1 MKSFLKNPLAIS
13 LTIFSIV
20 VLGYGVFEVV
30 ERSHIKDL
38 DNPEQL
44 IHESL
49 TEAET
54 VYENLKSDLSEETEE
69 LSDQIQSRL
78 QSEQSRQLIYQT
90 LENYDFWGAVLY
102 KDDQPW
108 SWSGFNL
115 TVTPGFITYQ
125 EDSVRTSVLRS
136 NNVSFLL
143 GEISFSSGDTSY
155 RLLTAQKLEQST
167 NLPFTENIAF
177 DLASHSSLQKLY
189 PVSYSFFDPLPDEP
203 LLYRTLSTS
212 VADSAGVVFSK
223 YDDLDSY
230 QQIHESWVSQWRIFF
245 HIAIFASLFFV
256 FVIFSVTKN
265 HPVAILFQIGI
276 LAIAWFTIS
285 GSGLIHSWIDI
296 YLNEGSVERLEN
308 QLLLGDYIF
317 HAVFLSLFFLVTFN
331 ALKGYTRI
339 GVNKLQLQG
348 VLFSLLY
355 GILQFLILIFFVTST
370 QNLTVETT
378 IPLLDLELIPYIN
391 SFLYYISTT
400 VFLLAAAG
408 ICISIG
414 HFLFKL
420 EEDKAILIFIS
431 TTFSFIFFAFLS
443 NQFLNVDLFGLWQVL
458 TILLLYFVFIFTAW
472 FIAYYPKYF
481 SNTSGFRKM
490 MISMFLASIFIYV
503 IIWNTTSERTDRE
516 LLDVAVEYSEEQD
529 SDGRTILRDL
539 LTDLEQQLS
548 PLTENDSLENTN
560 LLRSRFQQV
569 IQSKIN
575 PGWQRFTFDVKL
587 LFPDGDLIS
596 DYSTSLDSP
605 AWTEL
610 FDTDLMLRSHR
621 GEQIRMET
629 NRPVIWGRPD
639 GIGED
644 YRSFHRGWIPI
655 YDINNP
661 TSILAWIFGAVY
673 QERPDFNQPIRAV
686 LAAATGEEWKKS
698 FYMAE
703 FSGNRVARSATK
715 GIYTDQPEYN
725 RLSDIE
731 RNIALEDSIAYLTT
745 ITSSDAFREVLLKT
759 GERNIIKVS
768 TPRPAFNNHL
778 FSYFRLLIVLVFFG
792 LFTMGIL
799 SILGFEKFRLFG
811 QSKRF
816 QHRLIDGLTLATFL
830 FLTVLIFATQY
841 AVSNQSESNLQREL
855 VYELKNLGE
864 SVRLT
869 ADFSNGDEFF
879 IPLAELTSPL
889 NVDAIFYKNV
899 WVEES
904 TTPQIFQQ
912 HLLPKILPYD
922 VYEFL
927 YNRERRH
934 VVRKVQLGSETLLIG
949 FRAILN
955 DNNEPIGVIAI
966 PTFVQSPIYTEQLLE
981 TTSYLFAIYL
991 ALFTLFII
999 GSVALSNRLTRPLQI
1014 IQRGLNKISQGER
1027 QTKINISSKDE
1038 IGSLALAY
1046 NQMVI
1051 RLDEARKELIKAE
1064 RESAWQE
1071 MAQQVAHEIK
1081 NPLTPMKLNLQHLQR
1096 QLEANPDDVLKLR
1109 PKIEK
1114 TAANIIEQIESLNKI
1129 ASDFSKF
1136 SKPIREPFTPVDL
1149 KKLLLSVTELY
1160 NHDEKV
1166 TITTQFQQT
1175 DLTIYCVADEIRRV
1189 IINLL
1194 KNGIEASDP
1203 DHSTIELKAI
1213 KRSQTVL
1220 VTISDK
1226 GKGIAEEDKNRIFV
1240 PNFSTKSSGTGLG
1253 LAISKKIIDAHNG
1266 SISFS
1271 SKIHKGT
1278 TFSIELPIKPDVA
1291 D

>member
-1 MKSFLKNPLAIS
+1 MKAYLINPLAIS
-13 LTIFSIV
+13 LTIFLMV
-20 VLGYGVFEVV
+20 VFGYGVFEIV
-30 ERSHIKDL
+30 ERSHLKDL
-38 DNPEQL
+38 DNPELL
-44 IHESL
+44 IHISL
-49 TEAET
+49 NEAED
-54 VYENLKSDLSEETEE
+54 VYEDLKSELVEETYE
-69 LSDQIQSRL
+69 LSGQIRNVL
-78 QSEQSRQLIYQT
+78 QSEQKRQLTYQT
-90 LENYDFWGAVLY
+90 LQDYDFWGAMLY
-102 KDDQPW
+102 KDEQPW

-115 TVTPGFITYQ
+115 SVTPGFLNQQQDT
-125 EDSVRTSVLRS
+125 VHTSVSRS
-136 NNVSFLL
+136 NNVTYLL
-143 GEISFSSGDTSY
+143 GEISFSIAEASY
-155 RLLTAQKLEQST
+155 RLLTAKKLEQST

-177 DLASHSSLQKLY
+177 DLANHSSLNKLF
-189 PVSYSFFDPLPDEP
+189 PVNYTFFDPLPEEP

-212 VADSAGVVFSK
+212 TADSAGVVFSE
-223 YDDLDSY
+223 YDDLETY
-230 QQIHESWVSQWRIFF
+230 QEIHDGWLSQWRIFF
-245 HIAIFASLFFV
+245 HIAIFASLFIV
-256 FVIFSVTKN
+256 FVIFSVTRN
-265 HPVAILFQIGI
+265 NPAAIITQIGL
-276 LAIAWFTIS
+276 LAVSWYAIS
-285 GSGLIHSWIDI
+285 GSGLINSWIEI
-296 YLNEGSVERLEN
+296 YLADGSPEKLEN
-308 QLLLGDYIF
+308 QLILGDYIF
-317 HAVFLSLFFLVTFN
+317 HSFFLSLFFLVTYN
-331 ALKGYTRI
+331 ALKGYERI

-348 VLFSLLY
+348 VLLSLLF
-355 GILQFLILIFFVTST
+355 GIVQFLILLFFVTST
-370 QNLTVETT
+370 QNLSVETS
-378 IPLLDLELIPYIN
+378 IPLLDLELIPHVN
-391 SFLYYISTT
+391 SFLYYMSTAI
-400 VFLLAAAG
+400 FFLAAAG
-408 ICISIG
+408 ISISIG

-420 EEDKAILIFIS
+420 EEDKAILIFIA
-431 TTFSFIFFAFLS
+431 TTFSFVTFGFIS
-443 NQFLNVDLFGLWQVL
+443 NQFLAVDLFKLWH
-458 TILLLYFVFIFTAW
+458 ILLILFLYFVFIFTSW
-472 FIAYYPKYF
+472 LIAYYPKYF
-481 SNTSGFRKM
+481 ATTSGFRKM
-490 MISMFLASIFIYV
+490 MIGVFVTSVFIYV
-503 IIWNTTSERTDRE
+503 VIWNTTSERTDRE

-529 SDGRTILRDL
+529 SDGRMILRNL
-539 LTDLEQQLS
+539 LADLEEHLT
-548 PLTENDSLENTN
+548 PLTAEEAFENTN
-560 LLRSRFQQV
+560 LLRSRFQRV
-569 IQSKIN
+569 IQTKIS
-575 PGWQRFTFDVKL
+575 PEWQRFTFDVKL
-587 LFPDGDLIS
+587 LFPGGDLVS

-605 AWTEL
+605 AWSAL

-629 NRPVIWGRPD
+629 NRPVTWGRPD

-655 YDINNP
+655 YDTNNP
-661 TSILAWIFGAVY
+661 SSILAWIFGAVY
-673 QERPDFNQPIRAV
+673 QERPDFNKPIRAV
-686 LAAATGEEWKKS
+686 LAASTGEEWKKS

-703 FSGNRVARSATK
+703 FSGNRVTRSATK

-731 RNIALEDSIAYLTT
+731 RNIAMEDSIAYLTT
-745 ITSSDAFREVLLKT
+745 ITSSGAFREVLLKT
-759 GERNIIKVS
+759 GERNIVKVS

-792 LFTMGIL
+792 LFAMGIL
-799 SILGFEKFRLFG
+799 SILGFKTFRLFG

-855 VYELKNLGE
+855 IYELKNLSE
-864 SVRLT
+864 SARLA
-869 ADFSNGDEFF
+869 ADFSNDEFS
-879 IPLAELTSPL
+879 IPLVDLTFPL

-912 HLLPKILPYD
+912 HLIPSILPYD

-955 DNNEPIGVIAI
+955 NNNEPIGVIAI

-1014 IQRGLNKISQGER
+1014 IQRGLNKISRGEK

-1038 IGSLALAY
+1038 IGSLAFAY
-1046 NQMVI
+1046 NQMVM

-1096 QLEANPDDVLKLR
+1096 QLEANPDNVLELR

-1114 TAANIIEQIESLNKI
+1114 TAANIIEQIKSLNKI

-1136 SKPIREPFTPVDL
+1136 SKPIREPFAPVDI
-1149 KKLLLSVTELY
+1149 KKLLLSVAELY
-1160 NHDEKV
+1160 NHDENV
-1166 TITTQFQQT
+1166 RIVTQFQQAE
-1175 DLTIYCVADEIRRV
+1175 LTAYCVSDEIRRV

-1194 KNGIEASDP
+1194 KNSIEASD
-1203 DHSTIELKAI
+1203 SEKSKIEI
-1213 KRSQTVL
+1213 NVFRSGSKIRI
-1220 VTISDK
+1220 TISDQ
-1226 GKGIAEEDKNRIFV
+1226 GKGISEEDKDRIFV

-1266 SISFS
+1266 TITFS
-1271 SKIHKGT
+1271 SEIDKGT
-1278 TFSIELPIKPDVA
+1278 TFSIEIPTEPEKTD
-1291 D
+1291 

>member
-1 MKSFLKNPLAIS
+1 MKAFLKNPLAIS
-13 LTIFSIV
+13 LTILAMV
-20 VLGYGVFEVV
+20 VTGYGVFEVV
-30 ERSHIKDL
+30 ELSHLKDL
-38 DNPEQL
+38 DNPELLIHDSLNEAEEIYKSLQSDLVDETYELSSQIRSLLQREQNRQL
-44 IHESL
+44 IH
-49 TEAET
+49 
-54 VYENLKSDLSEETEE
+54 
-69 LSDQIQSRL
+69 
-78 QSEQSRQLIYQT
+78 QT
-90 LENYDFWGAVLY
+90 LRNYEFWGAMLY
-102 KDDQPW
+102 KDNQPW

-115 TVTPGFITYQ
+115 TATPGFITHRQ
-125 EDSVRTSVLRS
+125 DTVITSVART

-143 GEISFSSGDTSY
+143 GEISFTTRDSNY
-155 RLLTAQKLEQST
+155 RLLTAKKLEQST
-167 NLPFTENIAF
+167 NLPFTDNIAF
-177 DLASHSSLQKLY
+177 DLANHSSLNQLF
-189 PVSYSFFDPLPDEP
+189 PVSYSFFNPLPGEP
-203 LLYRTLSTS
+203 LLYRVLSTS
-212 VADSAGVVFSK
+212 TADSAGVVYSK
-223 YDDLDSY
+223 YGDLNSY
-230 QQIHESWVSQWRIFF
+230 QEIHEGWLSQWRIFF
-245 HIAIFASLFFV
+245 HISIFAALLLV
-256 FVIFSVTKN
+256 FIIFSVTRN
-265 HPVAILFQIGI
+265 DPTAILSQIGL
-276 LAIAWFTIS
+276 LAIAWYILS
-285 GSGLIHSWIDI
+285 SSGLIHSWIEI
-296 YLNEGSVERLEN
+296 YLANGTPEKLAN

-317 HAVFLSLFFLVTFN
+317 HSVFLSLFFLVTYN
-331 ALKGYTRI
+331 ALKGYERI
-339 GVNKLQLQG
+339 GINKLQLQG

-355 GILQFLILIFFVTST
+355 GVLQFLILIFFVTST
-370 QNLTVETT
+370 QNLTVETS
-378 IPLLDLELIPYIN
+378 IPLLDLELIPYVN
-391 SFLYYISTT
+391 SFLYYISTA
-400 VFLLAAAG
+400 VFFLAAAG
-408 ICISIG
+408 ISISIG

-431 TTFSFIFFAFLS
+431 STFSFITFGFLS
-443 NQFLNVDLFGLWQVL
+443 NQFLDVDLFILWQ
-458 TILLLYFVFIFTAW
+458 ILLILIIYFVFIFTAW
-472 FIAYYPKYF
+472 FIAYNPNYF
-481 SNTSGFRKM
+481 STTSGFRKM
-490 MISMFLASIFIYV
+490 MIGIFVTSIFIYV

-516 LLDVAVEYSEEQD
+516 LFDVAVEYSREQD
-529 SDGRTILRDL
+529 SDGRMILRNL
-539 LTDLEQQLS
+539 LSELEQQLS
-548 PLTENDSLENTN
+548 PLTEEEAIENTN
-560 LLRSRFQQV
+560 LLRSRFQRV
-569 IQSKIN
+569 IQSNIN
-575 PGWQRFTFDVKL
+575 PEWQRFTFDVKL
-587 LFPDGDLIS
+587 LFPDGELIS

-605 AWTEL
+605 AWTAF

-655 YDINNP
+655 YDVNTP
-661 TSILAWIFGAVY
+661 SSIIAWVFGAVY
-673 QERPDFNQPIRAV
+673 QERPDFNKPIRAV

-703 FSGNRVARSATK
+703 FSGNRVTRSATK

-731 RNIALEDSIAYLTT
+731 LNIAMADSIAYLTT
-745 ITSSDAFREVLLKT
+745 ITSRGAFREILLKT
-759 GERNIIKVS
+759 GERNIVKVS
-768 TPRPAFNNHL
+768 TPRPALNNHL
-778 FSYFRLLIVLVFFG
+778 FSYFRFLIVLVFFG
-792 LFTMGIL
+792 LFVMGIF
-799 SILGFEKFRLFG
+799 SILGFKKFKLFG

-841 AVSNQSESNLQREL
+841 AVSNQSESNLEREL
-855 VYELKNLGE
+855 VYELKNLSE
-864 SVRLT
+864 SARLA
-869 ADFSNGDEFF
+869 ADFSNGDFS
-879 IPLAELTSPL
+879 IPLAALTSPL

-912 HLLPKILPYD
+912 HLIPRILPYD

-934 VVRKVQLGSETLLIG
+934 VVRKIQLGDETLLVG
-949 FRAILN
+949 FRAVLS

-966 PTFVQSPIYTEQLLE
+966 PTFVQSPVYKEQLLE

-1014 IQRGLNKISQGER
+1014 IQQGLNKISRGEQ

-1038 IGSLALAY
+1038 IGSLAFAY
-1046 NQMVI
+1046 NQMVL

-1096 QLEANPDDVLKLR
+1096 QLEANPGDVMELR

-1149 KKLLLSVTELY
+1149 KKLLRSVADLY
-1160 NHDEKV
+1160 NNEENV
-1166 TITTQFQQT
+1166 TVTTQFQHT
-1175 DLTIYCVADEIRRV
+1175 NLTVYCVGDEIRRV

-1194 KNGIEASDP
+1194 KNGIEASESE
-1203 DHSTIELKAI
+1203 HSKIELKAFKNGQKI
-1213 KRSQTVL
+1213 QI
-1220 VTISDK
+1220 TITDY
-1226 GKGIAEEDKNRIFV
+1226 GKGIAEEDKTRIFV

-1266 SISFS
+1266 SITFY
-1271 SKIHKGT
+1271 SKLDKGT
-1278 TFSIELPIKPDVA
+1278 TFSIELPIKPDHIG
-1291 D
+1291 